1 LTNQITTQTGAD
13 MDEVREQYLKE
24 IENSLR
30 KLMFMTG
37 LKSASE
43 AQLLSMEILDKI
55 EDIRKELAK

>member
-1 LTNQITTQTGAD
+1 